1 MTVNVLD
8 SLSSIFGSQI
18 TRQVSA
24 FFGDSEESTRAGLRA
39 SFSTLLAGLVHKST
53 IAGGA
58 DELLGTVTS
67 ESVDSSANTRLASIL
82 ANRGSLDPA
91 LATGESMVKSIFGNR
106 SGSVVSAVSEVSG
119 VKASSAT
126 GLLAMAAP
134 MLFGVLKR
142 QVTQGSL
149 DARGL
154 GSLLLN
160 QRGALQKAGL
170 DSRITSAMGFGSLQS
185 MLGSAAEDTRATG
198 VEGAAQTAA
207 NPPAYSSPIAVKR
220 RERRWIPWA
229 VAAAVAL
236 LALVLLSS
244 RLGNRPGAQT
254 AATSLPA
261 SVYFDSGQAALNDD
275 DRRIIAAVASSVKAG
290 DAPVAVTGYTDQS
303 GNLDQNLELA
313 KDRAAAVRDALV
325 QEGVPASR
333 VVMAPPA
340 SLTGTGS
347 AEDARRVEITLAQA
361 DTGALR

>member
-67 ESVDSSANTRLASIL
+67 ESVDSSPNTRLASIL

-185 MLGSAAEDTRATG
+185 MLGSAAEDTRAS